1 MLVVSDDGLV
11 GVRGE
16 AAAGL
21 RELTADLGGTF
32 HEVVGDD
39 VPGALLQFA
48 RAENATQLVLGA
60 STRSRLAEVLRGSVV
75 ARVVRAAGPIDVHVI
90 SQEEPAAGIMLPR
103 RRRPPAIPRRR
114 QVLAGAAGAV
124 GLVILTLALTAVRDD
139 LALSTVFLFYLCL
152 VVGIAALGGWWPAVV
167 GSVAA
172 FLLVNWYF
180 VPPLHRWNVASAE
193 NAFALGV
200 FVAVGG
206 VVSLLMAAAARRRM
220 EAARSK
226 AEAAVLTRIAGV
238 AIGERDPLPALV
250 DHLRA
255 TFAADAAAV
264 LRRSGSGWRVEVAS
278 GARPPMEPGAGTT
291 SLALSDDA
299 VLVLRGGPMA
309 AEDRGVLA
317 AFSAHLAAAVRSRA
331 LEEEAAEAARAAS
344 LNELRS
350 TILNAVSHDLR
361 TPLSSIKAAV
371 SSLRQTDV
379 SWSEADRAEFLA
391 TIEEEADRLNSLV
404 GNLLDMSRL
413 QAGALALVLR
423 PIGLDEVVPRALRY
437 ALRGEARIE
446 VDVPETL
453 SRVKADP
460 ALLERAVANIADNA
474 LAWSPAGVPVH
485 IAASEAAGRV
495 ELRIVDRGPG
505 LPAEGRERLFEP
517 FQRFGDRPRGEGI
530 GLGLA
535 VAKGFVEAMG
545 GAIELEDTP
554 GGGLTVCISLE
565 AA

>member
-1 MLVVSDDGLV
+1 V
-11 GVRGE
+11 
-16 AAAGL
+16 
-21 RELTADLGGTF
+21 
-32 HEVVGDD
+32 
-39 VPGALLQFA
+39 
-48 RAENATQLVLGA
+48 
-60 STRSRLAEVLRGSVV
+60 
-75 ARVVRAAGPIDVHVI
+75 
-90 SQEEPAAGIMLPR
+90 
-103 RRRPPAIPRRR
+103 
-114 QVLAGAAGAV
+114 
-124 GLVILTLALTAVRDD
+124 
-139 LALSTVFLFYLCL
+139 
-152 VVGIAALGGWWPAVV
+152 
-167 GSVAA
+167 
-172 FLLVNWYF
+172 
-180 VPPLHRWNVASAE
+180 
-193 NAFALGV
+193 
-200 FVAVGG
+200 
-206 VVSLLMAAAARRRM
+206 
-220 EAARSK
+220 
-226 AEAAVLTRIAGV
+226 
-238 AIGERDPLPALV
+238 
-250 DHLRA
+250 
-255 TFAADAAAV
+255 
-264 LRRSGSGWRVEVAS
+264 
-278 GARPPMEPGAGTT
+278 EPGAATT
-291 SLALSDDA
+291 ALPLGDDA

-317 AFSAHLAAAVRSRA
+317 AFSAHLAAAMRSRA
-331 LEEEAAEAARAAS
+331 LEEEAAEAARSAS
-344 LNELRS
+344 LNQLRS

-413 QAGALALVLR
+413 QAGALSLVLR

-437 ALRGEARIE
+437 VLRGEARIE

-474 LAWSPAGVPVH
+474 VAWSPAGVPVH
-485 IAASEAAGRV
+485 LAASEAAGRV

-545 GAIELEDTP
+545 GVIELEDTP